1 MFPTLRRLAGFVGQG
16 LLAVLPLLLTIS
28 ILAWLAAKAEGLFS
42 VPIKYFL
49 EERYVRG
56 MGIVFGLVVTAFVGA
71 AVNFYIGEKL
81 LALGNYI
88 IEKIPLAKTLFGA
101 IKDMLSL
108 FGGQKKS
115 FNSVVLLTLP
125 GSSQKILGL
134 VTREGFPDMQGFP
147 DDAIAVYVPMSY
159 QLGGF
164 TYIVPRD
171 NVEPV
176 AMSVEEALRF
186 AVTAGIT
193 ASPHAPVA
201 AVDTDKEK

>member
-1 MFPTLRRLAGFVGQG
+1 MLRTFRKIAGFVGQG

-28 ILAWLAAKAEGLFS
+28 ILVWLAAKAEGLFS
-42 VPIKYFL
+42 VPIKHFL
-49 EERYVRG
+49 AARYVPG
-56 MGIVFGLVVTAFVGA
+56 MGIALGLVVTAFVGA

-81 LALGNYI
+81 LALGNYM
-88 IEKIPLAKTLFGA
+88 IEKIPLAKTLYGA

-134 VTREGFPDMQGFP
+134 VTREGFSDIHGFP
-147 DDAIAVYVPMSY
+147 ADAIAVYVPMSY

-164 TYIVPRD
+164 TYIVSKD
-171 NVEPV
+171 AVEPV

-193 ASPHAPVA
+193 ASPHAPA
-201 AVDTDKEK
+201 AADTDKET